1 MEERD
6 YPTCSVAGDTCNGDD
21 QGGGTMAYEY
31 ASYAKKGHIA
41 TITIN
46 RPQVLNAVHPPATVE
61 LSAIWDD
68 AIADDNVWVVILTG
82 AGDKAFSAG
91 NDLKYTAEKGM
102 PSGPRPKGGFGGI
115 TDRTDVW
122 KPLIAA
128 VNGFALGGG
137 FEMALRSEE
146 HTSELQSRG
155 HLVCRLL
162 LEKK

>member
-1 MEERD
+1 
-6 YPTCSVAGDTCNGDD
+6 
-21 QGGGTMAYEY
+21 MAYEY

-46 RPQVLNAVHPPATVE
+46 RPQVLNAIHPPATVE

-128 VNGFALGGG
+128 VAAAGQLRCSAARSAWMNATPGECGSSCAATLLLHSATLWLPCRA
-137 FEMALRSEE
+137 ALRPSDAAD
-146 HTSELQSRG
+146 SA
-155 HLVCRLL
+155 
-162 LEKK
+162 